1 MANSK
6 SAEKSARVSA
16 RKTMI
21 NRRVTS
27 ALKTN
32 IKTARNAVDQGDVAA
47 AQKSTRAAVS
57 SLDRAGSRGYIHRNK
72 ASRMASRLMKGLNT
86 MMSDSKPVAKPRA
99 GSARRRSTK
108 KK

>member
-6 SAEKSARVSA
+6 SSEKSARVSV
-16 RKTMI
+16 RKAAI

-27 ALKTN
+27 SLKTSVK
-32 IKTARNAVDQGDVAA
+32 IARQATTEGDVAA
-47 AQKSTRAAVS
+47 AQKSARAAVS

-72 ASRMASRLMKGLNT
+72 ASRTASRLMKGLNK
-86 MMSDSKPVAKPRA
+86 MMSGSKPAAKPRA
-99 GSARRRSTK
+99 GTGRRGSSK